1 MATQGRKRIRLV
13 HDGSSLRVVT
23 APMLGVQGQ
32 PPCVSEKKGGKRG
45 YASIATRKAIRRAAS
60 KARDVIN
67 RLNREGND
75 SEE

>member
-1 MATQGRKRIRLV
+1 
-13 HDGSSLRVVT
+13 
-23 APMLGVQGQ
+23 MLGVQGQ